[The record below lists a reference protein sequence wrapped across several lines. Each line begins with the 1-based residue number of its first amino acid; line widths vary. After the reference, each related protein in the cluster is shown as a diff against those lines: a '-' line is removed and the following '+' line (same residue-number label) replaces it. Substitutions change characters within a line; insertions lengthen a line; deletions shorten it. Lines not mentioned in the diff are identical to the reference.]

1 MTSIPSE
8 PPIEEGVSYM
18 SEKNILST
26 QVTMCKEHTW
36 RKYSEIEIACI
47 YCPTIN
53 IVDGPDKYIV
63 L

>member
-1 MTSIPSE
+1 
-8 PPIEEGVSYM
+8 M